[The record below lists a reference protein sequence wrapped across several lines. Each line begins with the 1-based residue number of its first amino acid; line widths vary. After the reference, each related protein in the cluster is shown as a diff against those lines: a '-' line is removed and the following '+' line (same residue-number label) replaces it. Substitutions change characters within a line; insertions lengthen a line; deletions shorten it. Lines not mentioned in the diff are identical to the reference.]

1 MITSAIVDTCTPE
14 PDKSESWGG
23 GQERWGWWWRWWRRW
38 SGLRDWEYLA
48 TTSSS
53 LAWKCTHDIFSITM
67 FQTKW
72 VNYPMV
78 FKAVVNLPLDLTAPL
93 TTLPND
99 GNAAHLSATKTA
111 SSSKVCLAPKFSS
124 LFKWGLSTWLWF
136 VFLWKFWP
144 ISSIEI

>member
-99 GNAAHLSATKTA
+99 GNAAHLSAIKLQALQSLPGPQVQLT
-111 SSSKVCLAPKFSS
+111 SWLGSQNLIVICLK
-124 LFKWGLSTWLWF
+124 
-136 VFLWKFWP
+136 WKFWP
-144 ISSIEI
+144 IFSIEI